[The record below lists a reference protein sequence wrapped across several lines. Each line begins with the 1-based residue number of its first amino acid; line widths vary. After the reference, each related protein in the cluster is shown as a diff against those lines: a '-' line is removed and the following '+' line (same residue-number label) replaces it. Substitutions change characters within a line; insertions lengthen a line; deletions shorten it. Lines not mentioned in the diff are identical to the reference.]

1 MVLSTRCVMELTVCD
16 GVKHTVRDGV
26 NYKHTLC
33 DGDTVCDGA
42 KHAVCDGAHS
52 VRWC

>member
-1 MVLSTRCVMELTVCD
+1 VMVLSSQCVMGRTAV
-16 GVKHTVRDGV
+16 DGV